1 MGVLQERLRLIEK
14 AVAAAEK
21 DPARARKWLDA
32 NIAREAL
39 MHEDNLS
46 MVLAPFLHGNR

>member
-1 MGVLQERLRLIEK
+1 MIEK

-21 DPARARKWLDA
+21 DPARAGRWVDA
-32 NIAREAL
+32 SIAKEML

-46 MVLAPFLHGNR
+46 MVLAPFLHGKR